1 MSQEYR
7 YTYDV
12 FGNISGVFPIEDAQ
26 PGTQPDDQKENA
38 APKQGKKAAK

>member
-12 FGNISGVFPIEDAQ
+12 FGNISGVFPIEDAK
-26 PGTQPDDQKENA
+26 TDAKPDEQNENA
-38 APKQGKKAAK
+38 TPKQCKKVAK

>member
-12 FGNISGVFPIEDAQ
+12 FGNISGVFPIEDVKPDAN
-26 PGTQPDDQKENA
+26 TDDQKENA

>member
-12 FGNISGVFPIEDAQ
+12 FGNISGVFPIEDVK
-26 PGTQPDDQKENA
+26 PDANTDEQKGNA
-38 APKQGKKAAK
+38 TPKQCKKVAK